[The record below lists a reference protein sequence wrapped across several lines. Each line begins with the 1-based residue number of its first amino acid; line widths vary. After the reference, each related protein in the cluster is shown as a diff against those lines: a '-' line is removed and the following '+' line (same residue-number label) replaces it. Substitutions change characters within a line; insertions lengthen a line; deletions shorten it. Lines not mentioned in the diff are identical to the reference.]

1 AFSAAWR
8 LSSEQFLQ
16 SATWIDDL
24 KIRGGWG
31 QMGNSNNVDPNNQFS
46 LFGGT
51 VGASSYDIGGTNSS
65 AIIGFRRTRI
75 GNPNAQWETAV
86 TQNIGFDGTF
96 FNGRLDVIFD
106 WWRKDTKD
114 LLFTVPIPLTAG
126 SNAAAPA
133 VNIGEML
140 NRGLDLLVT
149 TRGNLSSSLT
159 YELTVTG
166 STLKNEIVSL
176 APGLEIITSV
186 NPAYRG
192 IRPIRNQ
199 VGQPLSTFFGYKV
212 VGLFQSQED
221 VNSHATQAGAAP
233 GRFKYEDTDG
243 DGVIT
248 PEDRQVLG
256 NPIPDFTGGVNFTVG
271 YKGFDL
277 SAYLY
282 TSIGNEVWNQSK
294 WFTDFF
300 STFEGA
306 AISERLKNA
315 WSPSNTNATVPIVD
329 RSSTFSTST
338 VENSY
343 YVEDG
348 SYLRLQNVTLGYTL
362 PQNLLQRWRIE
373 RLRVF
378 ASANNLFTITGYQGL
393 DPAVGGDADLTF
405 GIDVGN
411 YPVTRGYTL
420 GLNVSF

>member
-1 AFSAAWR
+1 
-8 LSSEQFLQ
+8 
-16 SATWIDDL
+16 
-24 KIRGGWG
+24 
-31 QMGNSNNVDPNNQFS
+31 
-46 LFGGT
+46 
-51 VGASSYDIGGTNSS
+51 
-65 AIIGFRRTRI
+65 
-75 GNPNAQWETAV
+75 
-86 TQNIGFDGTF
+86 
-96 FNGRLDVIFD
+96 
-106 WWRKDTKD
+106 
-114 LLFTVPIPLTAG
+114 
-126 SNAAAPA
+126 
-133 VNIGEML
+133 
-140 NRGLDLLVT
+140 
-149 TRGNLSSSLT
+149 
-159 YELTVTG
+159 
-166 STLKNEIVSL
+166 
-176 APGLEIITSV
+176 
-186 NPAYRG
+186 
-192 IRPIRNQ
+192 
-199 VGQPLSTFFGYKV
+199 
-212 VGLFQSQED
+212 
-221 VNSHATQAGAAP
+221 
-233 GRFKYEDTDG
+233 
-243 DGVIT
+243 
-248 PEDRQVLG
+248 
-256 NPIPDFTGGVNFTVG
+256 
-271 YKGFDL
+271 
-277 SAYLY
+277 LY